1 MRTASRPAAGALRVG
16 IDVSLANIAVYFASM
31 VVPDAIMGDVENLLV
46 IGVASGLA
54 FVGKYLRNEGN
65 ALGQVL

>member
-31 VVPDAIMGDVENLLV
+31 VTPEAIMGDVENLLV
-46 IGVASGLA
+46 IAVAAGLA
-54 FVGKYLRNEGN
+54 FAGKWLRNEGST
-65 ALGQVL
+65 LGQVL